1 MKILVTGFDAF
12 NGEKINP
19 ASLIIDKLREEVSG
33 HKIEKLLLPT
43 SFYKAGEILE
53 KEIDKLRPDII
64 ISLGQAGG
72 RSEITVERVAIN
84 IADASIPDN
93 DGNMPIDEKIKKD
106 GENAYFSTLPIKAIV
121 ENLKKEEI
129 PASVSN
135 SAGTYVCN
143 FIMYNDLYYAS
154 KYKNMTAGFIH
165 VPYLP
170 AQVLDKR
177 GVASMSLENMVRAVE
192 TIIKTSVNYK
202 GKDDLIK
209 ADGRISWWL
218 RYLLLFYY

>member
-1 MKILVTGFDAF
+1 MKILITGFDAF
-12 NGEKINP
+12 GGEKINP
-19 ASLIIDKLREEVSG
+19 ASLILDKIGDEIDG
-33 HKIEKLLLPT
+33 HKMEKLLLPT
-43 SFYKAGEILE
+43 KFVGSADILE
-53 KEIDKLRPDII
+53 KKIAQTRPDII

-84 IADASIPDN
+84 IADASIADN
-93 DGNMPIDEKIKKD
+93 DGKMPIDEKIRWD

-121 ENLKKEEI
+121 ENLRKEEI

-143 FIMYNDLYYAS
+143 FIMYNDLYFAD
-154 KYKNMTAGFIH
+154 KYKNISAGFIH

-177 GVASMSLENMVRAVE
+177 NMASMSLENMVKAVE
-192 TIIKTSVNYK
+192 IIIKTSIAYK
-202 GKDDLIK
+202 GKEDLAK
-209 ADGRISWWL
+209 AEGRICWWIE
-218 RYLLLFYY
+218 LLLFY

>member
-19 ASLIIDKLREEVSG
+19 ASLIIDKLRKEVSG

-84 IADASIPDN
+84 IADASISDN
-93 DGNMPIDEKIKKD
+93 NGNMPIDEKIKKD

-143 FIMYNDLYYAS
+143 YVMYTDLYLS
-154 KYKNMTAGFIH
+154 EKYESMTAGFIH

-192 TIIKTSVNYK
+192 IIIKASVNYK

>member
-19 ASLIIDKLREEVSG
+19 ASLILDKLGDELDG
-33 HKIEKLLLPT
+33 HKIEKLFLPT
-43 SFYKAGEILE
+43 TFTKVADLIERKIVE
-53 KEIDKLRPDII
+53 TKPDIL

-72 RSEITVERVAIN
+72 RSDITVERVAIN
-84 IADASIPDN
+84 IADASIADN
-93 DGNMPIDEKIKKD
+93 DGNKPIDEKIRWD
-106 GENAYFSTLPIKAIV
+106 GKNAYFSTLPIKAIV
-121 ENLKKEEI
+121 ENLREEEI

-143 FIMYNDLYYAS
+143 HVMYNDLYFAE

-177 GVASMSLENMVRAVE
+177 GLSSMSLENMVKAVE
-192 TIIKTSVNYK
+192 IIIKTSAEYK
-202 GKDDLIK
+202 GKEDLAK
-209 ADGRISWWL
+209 AEGRIC
-218 RYLLLFYY
+218 

>member
-1 MKILVTGFDAF
+1 MKILITGFDAF
-12 NGEKINP
+12 GGEKINP
-19 ASLIIDKLREEVSG
+19 ASLILDKIGDEVDG

-43 SFYKAGEILE
+43 KFVGSADILE
-53 KEIDKLRPDII
+53 KKIAQTRPDII

-84 IADASIPDN
+84 IADASIADN
-93 DGNMPIDEKIKKD
+93 DGKMPIDEKIRWD

-121 ENLKKEEI
+121 ENLRKEEI

-143 FIMYNDLYYAS
+143 FIMYNDLYFAD
-154 KYKNMTAGFIH
+154 KYKNISAGFIH

-177 GVASMSLENMVRAVE
+177 NMASMSLENMVKAVE
-192 TIIKTSVNYK
+192 IIIKTSIAYK
-202 GKDDLIK
+202 GKEDLAK
-209 ADGRISWWL
+209 AEGRIC
-218 RYLLLFYY
+218 

>member
-1 MKILVTGFDAF
+1 MKILITGFDAF
-12 NGEKINP
+12 GGEKINP
-19 ASLIIDKLREEVSG
+19 ASLILDKIGDEIDG
-33 HKIEKLLLPT
+33 HKMEKLLIPT
-43 SFYKAGEILE
+43 KFVGSADILE
-53 KEIDKLRPDII
+53 KKIAQTRPDII

-84 IADASIPDN
+84 IADASIADN
-93 DGNMPIDEKIKKD
+93 DGKMPIDEKIRWD

-121 ENLKKEEI
+121 ENLRKEEI

-143 FIMYNDLYYAS
+143 FIMYNDLYFAD
-154 KYKNMTAGFIH
+154 KYKNISAGFIH

-177 GVASMSLENMVRAVE
+177 NMASMSLENMVKAVDI
-192 TIIKTSVNYK
+192 IIKTSIAYK
-202 GKDDLIK
+202 GKEDLAK
-209 ADGRISWWL
+209 AEGRIC
-218 RYLLLFYY
+218 